1 MYWNSGRKF
10 KINKNQNLLTNEESR
25 VKVNERKWELII
37 LAYKTLYGF
46 QKLGGHSKFVAVH
59 LDILRVL
66 CSDLLHP
73 GSVCLGFHVS
83 LVILTKWIHLTISTP
98 FLLIITDLKIDCIT
112 FMTVKPMKRIVFIPN
127 AWPISSI
134 ILDASRCAS
143 FRSMFFSLIS
153 YELKSL
159 NI

>member
-1 MYWNSGRKF
+1 MKESETLLYWHKKRCTAS
-10 KINKNQNLLTNEESR
+10 KNLADTTNLLLYICTFC
-25 VKVNERKWELII
+25 VFCVLICC
-37 LAYKTLYGF
+37 TLD
-46 QKLGGHSKFVAVH
+46 QFVLV
-59 LDILRVL
+59 
-66 CSDLLHP
+66 
-73 GSVCLGFHVS
+73 FHVS
-83 LVILTKWIHLTISTP
+83 LVIPTKWIHLTISTP
-98 FLLIITDLKIDCIT
+98 FLLIKTDLKIDCIT